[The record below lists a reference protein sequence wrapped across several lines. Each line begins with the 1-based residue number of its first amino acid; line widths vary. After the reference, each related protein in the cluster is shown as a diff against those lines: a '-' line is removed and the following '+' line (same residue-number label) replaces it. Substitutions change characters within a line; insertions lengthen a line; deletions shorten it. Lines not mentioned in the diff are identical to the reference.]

1 MIKDQMFLNA
11 RTFAGVFSSVSILMD
26 VVFGRY
32 MHCVRVKVRRCRD
45 VFIGSSLLNV
55 YCKCGEMWDARK
67 AMRLFKEVV
76 RDRRDEG
83 CVNEFVVMSVLSE
96 FVGVGRSIHCLVFKY
111 KLLGMRFCWECDCDD
126 ARKGFYHLQ
135 EPDIVLWTLIIGWYV
150 QNGENES
157 AMDLFCRM
165 QTEGIPLNEFPMVS
179 VLNMFKFGCI
189 KARNTVHATTIKHGL
204 GLEVPIASALST
216 MYAKCRS
223 LKDGGLVF
231 TRMPSR
237 DVVSWNLMIS
247 ELGAYAREKLMV
259 EKVVVGRRYGGV
271 MVVDDGGYDEFDDD
285 LGCEYVV
292 GIDIELKG

>member
-96 FVGVGRSIHCLVFKY
+96 FVGVGRK
-111 KLLGMRFCWECDCDD
+111 
-126 ARKGFYHLQ
+126 
-135 EPDIVLWTLIIGWYV
+135 PDIVLWTLIIGWYV